1 MFQNL
6 VMLPHAY
13 IFIINM
19 IIVLLTANSEIN
31 SRVASTCPFY
41 FYAFS
46 QLIIEVYE
54 EMKKNQKMTI
64 KHGVVLLMLAYNTV
78 VMVLNLLLFTVEI
91 GFV

>member
-1 MFQNL
+1 
-6 VMLPHAY
+6 MLPHAY
-13 IFIINM
+13 FFIVNM
-19 IIVLLTANSEIN
+19 LMVLFMANAEIN
-31 SRVASTCPFY
+31 SRVASSCPFY

-54 EMKKNQKMTI
+54 EMKKNKEMTV

>member
-1 MFQNL
+1 
-6 VMLPHAY
+6 MLPHAY

-64 KHGVVLLMLAYNTV
+64 KHKVVLLMLAYNTV